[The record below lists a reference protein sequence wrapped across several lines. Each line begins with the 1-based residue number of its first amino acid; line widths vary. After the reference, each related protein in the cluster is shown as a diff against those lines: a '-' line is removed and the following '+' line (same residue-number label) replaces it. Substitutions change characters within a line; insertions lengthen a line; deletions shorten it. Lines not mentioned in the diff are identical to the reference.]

1 MDDNLKN
8 NLKTKKTE
16 SIIEG
21 RIEIKEDISLEILE
35 SLKGIPKG
43 QGGLIVLKGPN
54 VGEIIIL
61 NKPVFSIGRESD
73 SDVFLDDVT
82 ISRKHAKIEKLDN
95 YYKITDLGSL
105 NGIYI
110 NGKSTE
116 EKIFENGDKIQIGKY
131 VFYYFYSEQIT

>member
-131 VFYYFYSEQIT
+131 VFYYFYSE